1 MSPRGRLVLGALA
14 VAALAGAALLLS
26 PAGSET
32 VETGGERAEGSRP
45 VATPAPSA
53 PQASATTQSSAIES
67 APQAVALERLRV
79 RAVAEYPHD
88 VGAYTQGLLWHGG
101 ELYESTG
108 LHGRSSV
115 RRVNLQSGEVEQR
128 FDLAEHLFGE
138 GLTLV
143 GERLF
148 LLTWQSETGFILGR
162 DRFQELG
169 RFSYRGEG
177 WGLCYDGERL
187 ILSDGQARLRFFDP
201 EGFTPLGEVEVTLE
215 GRPQRGLNELE
226 CVDGWVYANIYGADS
241 LVRIDPRD
249 GRITGVIDAS
259 GLLDPQARA
268 SAEVLN
274 GIAYRPETGT
284 WLLTGKL
291 WPKVFE
297 VLFEPAS

>member
-1 MSPRGRLVLGALA
+1 MSPRGRLLLGGLA
-14 VAALAGAALLLS
+14 VAALAGAVMLLS

-32 VETGGERAEGSRP
+32 VEEPGERSTASRQQTA
-45 VATPAPSA
+45 VASSKASTRASERAATPAP
-53 PQASATTQSSAIES
+53 
-67 APQAVALERLRV
+67 VERLRV

-88 VGAYTQGLLWHGG
+88 PGAYTQGLLWHGG

-115 RRVNLQSGEVEQR
+115 RRVNLKTGQLEHR
-128 FDLAEHLFGE
+128 FALAEHLFGE
-138 GLTLV
+138 GLALV

-148 LLTWQSETGFILGR
+148 LLTWQAETGFIL
-162 DRFQELG
+162 DRESFEEIG

-187 ILSDGQARLRFFDP
+187 IFSDGQARLRFFDP
-201 EGFTPLGEVEVTLE
+201 EGFAPLGEMPVTLE

-226 CVDGWVYANIYGADS
+226 CVDGMVYANIYGADS

-249 GRITGVIDAS
+249 GRVTGVIDAS
-259 GLLDPQARA
+259 GLLDPRARA
-268 SAEVLN
+268 AAEVLN

-297 VLFEPAS
+297 VLFEPIP